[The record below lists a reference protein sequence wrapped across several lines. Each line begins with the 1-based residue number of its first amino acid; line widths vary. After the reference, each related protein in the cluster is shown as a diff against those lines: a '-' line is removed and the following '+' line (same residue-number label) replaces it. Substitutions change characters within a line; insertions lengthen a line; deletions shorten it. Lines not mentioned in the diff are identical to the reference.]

1 MKFLAAHYNIPID
14 KTVAAGDNLNDLPM
28 VKAAGMGIAVGNAD
42 PALKSVADFVSATN
56 NDDAMAQ
63 IIEKYGFA

>member
-1 MKFLAAHYNIPID
+1 MRYLVILF
-14 KTVAAGDNLNDLPM
+14 NLNDLPM

>member
-1 MKFLAAHYNIPID
+1 
-14 KTVAAGDNLNDLPM
+14 M